1 MVKKKENS
9 VDDDMVASDED
20 TIIEPAQ
27 ETELIE
33 VPIKRVV
40 EISLSSDNENELT
53 IKHTIGNDV
62 VNTLEHVSKNNVL
75 AYLKKSLFNG
85 LK

>member
-9 VDDDMVASDED
+9 IDDDMVASGED
-20 TIIEPAQ
+20 TIIESAEEAEIIEAPA
-27 ETELIE
+27 
-33 VPIKRVV
+33 KRAI
-40 EISLSSDNENELT
+40 EISLTDNENELT

-62 VNTLEHVSKNNVL
+62 VNTLENVSKNNVL
-75 AYLKKSLFNG
+75 VYIKKSLFNG

>member
-9 VDDDMVASDED
+9 IDDDMVASGED
-20 TIIEPAQ
+20 TIIESAQ
-27 ETELIE
+27 ETEIIE
-33 VPIKRVV
+33 APIKRVV

-62 VNTLEHVSKNNVL
+62 VNTLENVSKNNVL
-75 AYLKKSLFNG
+75 VYIKKSLFNG